1 MGEAEPQPQ
10 QQPQLLESEAEPAV
24 EDATFAVVVV
34 PAQPDAEP
42 IRLDGVSPADTVLSL
57 RQLLAEF
64 PALACH
70 TCYHLEVQ
78 RAEGEWLPLNDFV
91 ELGEYEAVADGA
103 VLRMVLEK
111 YDARKVRTHVRR
123 FRDVLQN
130 PPIPQ
135 TSSVINADGV
145 SSADEAEEPVASP
158 ESEPKEELDDAAKK
172 ELTEKQLQHLR
183 AIHEKLEGVKVPV
196 PCDLGEFYAASMM
209 PSSIASTE
217 SASNDA
223 KAGAKAGKKGK
234 NGKKKSNKNAAA
246 NGQEASSPQKQLEDA
261 LESAK
266 LPQCVRSIVF
276 SGFNPPP
283 GPRKLAGD
291 LMYLEI
297 TTEDNAVHFVT
308 AHVNGF
314 YVNRSTAT
322 TFDPQ
327 PRAGSSPKH
336 LLLDVLLSASDKFRA
351 SYEALLAKAARLAQH
366 GPASIEW
373 MVAAGNPIGGKQP
386 WNVPVGIR
394 GQSESKHAY
403 DANRAE
409 DELCAT
415 FGMDERGV
423 MRDWNEEYQCCRE
436 LPATTLKEQL
446 VRSRVMYKIMNEFVE
461 AATQGA
467 VAIVE
472 GHIPPINPMDD
483 SSAHVYVFNNIFF
496 SLSLDGKTGVSGK
509 DAASGEEAA
518 YSSAN
523 RDLLGVKAFN
533 EADVTGLHTLATAV
547 VDYLGVRVIAQSVIP
562 GILQGEAASKL
573 IYGSVDGGK
582 TIASN
587 AKMHELMLA
596 AGEKLHIAERRL
608 QPLGKDEETE
618 EAAPA
623 GGEAGTEIVS
633 LCGPVEAKGILGSDG
648 RMYVLDLVR
657 TTPKDAT
664 FYAEGSDKE
673 QAENGLHFKREDDGY
688 VALLRPELVQLYAL
702 WKQNQ
707 IRKAKREELA
717 AAKKEQDNKEGGED
731 KQEDA
736 VEKKADEAD
745 SEAVEVAVPPI
756 RLNPNVLMKY
766 PASVDEEEA
775 REDEKA
781 VRDAAEYLQQVVVP
795 AFVTDMRRG
804 AIAPADGHSLTELMH
819 SCGINMRYLG
829 RIASLVKKLEAFGGI
844 SKYVLE
850 LIEVEMIARAV
861 KHIVADVL
869 NSNED
874 VRAAPGES
882 IVQLL
887 NAVFGG
893 WEEDVETSEPA
904 SKGLSEK
911 NPNNKKNQKK
921 KNKASKKPS
930 DINGGADVT
939 KDSLSLDGESVWRRI
954 ATQVKQRFDY
964 TLTLWNAYDVC
975 SPEPATPNDE
985 QEINRKFRRVHKNV
999 LLRRL
1004 CQRLGLRIASKSYDF
1019 ASSSPFAL
1027 DDLKG
1032 VVPVVKH
1039 SLPAHPL
1046 KHAKQLLERG
1056 RLHLSGGALATAYE
1070 LLQEASGL
1078 LFQVVGGAHEDAAL
1092 CSSSLAT
1099 VLFHAGDVAGAVS
1112 QQQRALALY
1121 TQLQGLDFH
1130 DTAFAHANHALFLHA
1145 NSQTDL
1151 AVAHLRR
1158 AIYLLELCAGPHF
1171 PEISSLYLRMGS
1183 MCQDVGQV
1191 TLALLCYR
1199 ESLHRGEFDRLQ
1211 AANTLHQMALAC
1223 SLVGGFRDALTY
1235 EKRVYSLLRESFGDE
1250 DPRVKESLKFMAK
1263 FTERAVEGAK
1273 GRREVDAAAAADA
1286 IAQELLDELAIK
1298 EAADRK
1304 KKSKAAGKKH

>member
-1 MGEAEPQPQ
+1 MGEAEPQ
-10 QQPQLLESEAEPAV
+10 QQPQPQPELHQGEQQPAV

-34 PAQPDAEP
+34 PPQPDAEP

-78 RAEGEWLPLNDFV
+78 REEGEWLPLNDFV
-91 ELGEYEAVADGA
+91 ELGEYDAVVDGA

-135 TSSVINADGV
+135 TSTLSNADGV
-145 SSADEAEEPVASP
+145 SSADEAEESAASP
-158 ESEPKEELDDAAKK
+158 EAEPKEELDEAAKK

-196 PCDLGEFYAASMM
+196 PSDLGEFYAASMM
-209 PSSIASTE
+209 PSSITSAAS
-217 SASNDA
+217 SSNDA
-223 KAGAKAGKKGK
+223 KSGAKAGKKGK
-234 NGKKKSNKNAAA
+234 NGKKKGGKNGAAAAA
-246 NGQEASSPQKQLEDA
+246 NGQDATPQQQVEDA

-266 LPQCVRSIVF
+266 LPQCVKSIVF

-308 AHVNGF
+308 AHVSGF

-327 PRAGSSPKH
+327 PRTGSSTKH
-336 LLLDVLLSASDKFRA
+336 LLLDVLLDASDKFRA
-351 SYEALLAKAARLAQH
+351 SYESLLAKAARLAQH

-386 WNVPVGIR
+386 WNVPVSVR
-394 GQSESKHAY
+394 GQSNNKHLY

-496 SLSLDGKTGVSGK
+496 SLSLDGKTGVGGK
-509 DAASGEEAA
+509 DAISGEEAA

-533 EADVTGLHTLATAV
+533 EADITGLHTLATAV

-608 QPLGKDEETE
+608 QPLGKEDDAD
-618 EAAPA
+618 EAAPT
-623 GGEAGTEIVS
+623 GGEATTEIVP

-664 FYAEGSDKE
+664 FYAEESDDKK
-673 QAENGLHFKREDDGY
+673 QIENGLHFNREDDGY

-717 AAKKEQDNKEGGED
+717 AAKKELENKEEKAEGD
-731 KQEDA
+731 KQDEPA
-736 VEKKADEAD
+736 EKKAEEAD
-745 SEAVEVAVPPI
+745 TDAADVVVPPI

-850 LIEVEMIARAV
+850 LLEVEMIARAV

-869 NSNED
+869 NKNED
-874 VRAAPGES
+874 VPRGSRRDARAASER
-882 IVQLL
+882 
-887 NAVFGG
+887 AVWRLGG
-893 WEEDVETSEPA
+893 GRRVERADVEGPERQ
-904 SKGLSEK
+904 E
-911 NPNNKKNQKK
+911 PNNKKNQKK
-921 KNKASKKPS
+921 KSKAPKKASES
-930 DINGGADVT
+930 NGAGDLS
-939 KDSLSLDGESVWRRI
+939 KDALSLDGESVWRRV

-975 SPEPATPNDE
+975 TPEPAASNDE

-999 LLRRL
+999 LLRRV
-1004 CQRLGLRIASKSYDF
+1004 CQRLGLRVASKSYEF
-1019 ASSSPFAL
+1019 ASPSPFAL

-1078 LFQVVGGAHEDAAL
+1078 
-1092 CSSSLAT
+1092 
-1099 VLFHAGDVAGAVS
+1099 
-1112 QQQRALALY
+1112 
-1121 TQLQGLDFH
+1121 
-1130 DTAFAHANHALFLHA
+1130 
-1145 NSQTDL
+1145 
-1151 AVAHLRR
+1151 
-1158 AIYLLELCAGPHF
+1158 PF
-1171 PEISSLYLRMGS
+1171 P
-1183 MCQDVGQV
+1183 
-1191 TLALLCYR
+1191 
-1199 ESLHRGEFDRLQ
+1199 
-1211 AANTLHQMALAC
+1211 
-1223 SLVGGFRDALTY
+1223 
-1235 EKRVYSLLRESFGDE
+1235 
-1250 DPRVKESLKFMAK
+1250 
-1263 FTERAVEGAK
+1263 
-1273 GRREVDAAAAADA
+1273 GRRWCT
-1286 IAQELLDELAIK
+1286 
-1298 EAADRK
+1298 
-1304 KKSKAAGKKH
+1304 